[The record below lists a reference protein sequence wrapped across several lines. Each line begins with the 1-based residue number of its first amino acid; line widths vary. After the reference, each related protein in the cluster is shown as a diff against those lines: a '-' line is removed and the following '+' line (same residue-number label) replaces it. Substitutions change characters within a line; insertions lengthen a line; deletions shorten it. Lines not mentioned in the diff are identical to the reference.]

1 TCAETVARRAKKGRP
16 INVARRIHAH
26 TAQQS
31 KNAFMAHHPLLIGL
45 IADVDVAVWIYGILS
60 VVVSCTPTSFIV
72 EDHEIDF
79 QVSLVNFF
87 QCQAPLDE
95 SLDPWV
101 MVLEIDLH
109 CIVWQ

>member
-1 TCAETVARRAKKGRP
+1 MDHPLAQRPSLDEQKKDGRLTLPEEYTRTQRSKAKTLSWLT
-16 INVARRIHAH
+16 IL
-26 TAQQS
+26 
-31 KNAFMAHHPLLIGL
+31 LLIGL

-87 QCQAPLDE
+87 
-95 SLDPWV
+95 
-101 MVLEIDLH
+101 
-109 CIVWQ
+109 